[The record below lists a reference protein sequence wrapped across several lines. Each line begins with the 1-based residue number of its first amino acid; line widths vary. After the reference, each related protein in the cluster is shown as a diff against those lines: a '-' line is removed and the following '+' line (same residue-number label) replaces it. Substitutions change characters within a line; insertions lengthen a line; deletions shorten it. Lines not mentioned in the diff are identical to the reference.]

1 MQIMKMIEKGEGCDG
16 CLVSIFQHYCNEL
29 KMSASPLLDQF
40 MSPRET
46 FLLWPRAFEHNHP
59 SSILFFDDLCELIV
73 NSPIRKLHNIKVTR
87 D

>member
-1 MQIMKMIEKGEGCDG
+1 MQIMKNDWKVSEGKEDG
-16 CLVSIFQHYCNEL
+16 CLVQYFSALLYEL
-29 KMSASPLLDQF
+29 NVSFTDQF

-46 FLLWPRAFEHNHP
+46 FVAKGLLN
-59 SSILFFDDLCELIV
+59 IITLQVFFYDLCELIV